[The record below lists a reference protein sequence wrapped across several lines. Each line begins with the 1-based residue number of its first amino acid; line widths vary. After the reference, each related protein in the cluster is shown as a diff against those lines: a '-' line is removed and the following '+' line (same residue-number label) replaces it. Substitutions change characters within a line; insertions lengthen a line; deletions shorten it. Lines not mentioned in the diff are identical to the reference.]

1 MNQSQTD
8 PADKKGPP
16 AVQSRLDCRLGVHCP
31 GCRSLYVLVHEI
43 ESARIQHTCIVA
55 RVSCSVETTRNSVI
69 KRGGVGRANFDEDR
83 LDEISGATD
92 RLGSAQGRGK
102 L

>member
-1 MNQSQTD
+1 MD

-16 AVQSRLDCRLGVHCP
+16 VVQSRLDCRLGVHCP

-43 ESARIQHTCIVA
+43 ESARIQHTCIVE
-55 RVSCSVETTRNSVI
+55 RVSCGVI
-69 KRGGVGRANFDEDR
+69 RPGGVGRVNFDEDQ
-83 LDEISGATD
+83 LDENSGTTG

-102 L
+102 I